1 MTAMSLARIHA
12 PGDIRLDSVD
22 RPAVGPEDVLV
33 AVQRCGI
40 CGSDLS
46 YSKMG
51 GIPGAA
57 SPFAIGHEFAGVV
70 EAVGA
75 EVTGLSPGDRVVVN
89 PEGAGN
95 GIGSDGYKGAFA
107 PYLLFENV
115 ARDPGALQRLPEG
128 LDYEQGALVEPLA
141 VGMNGV
147 ERGMVG
153 PGDKV
158 AVYGAGPVGLAAGL
172 VARYYGADVVVTD
185 LSELRLEAAT
195 RLGLMAMPAQGDQ
208 AAFLRTHHGVVMDQR
223 LGEQPATDVYIEA
236 TGVGPVFEQIL
247 NTARRRARV
256 VLIGVHFAAVE
267 LNMINL
273 LLRELTITASQ
284 AYDNS
289 VFERVLAMLASGE
302 VDTAPLVSHRFP
314 LSEFTAAFE
323 QAGRADESIKV
334 MIDCQQ

>member
-1 MTAMSLARIHA
+1 MTAMSLACIHA

-22 RPAVGPEDVLV
+22 RPAVGPQDVLV

-75 EVTGLSPGDRVVVN
+75 EVTGLSPGERVVVN

-128 LDYEQGALVEPLA
+128 LDYEQG
-141 VGMNGV
+141 
-147 ERGMVG
+147 RGLI
-153 PGDKV
+153 DQLN
-158 AVYGAGPVGLAAGL
+158 AEA
-172 VARYYGADVVVTD
+172 VTD
-185 LSELRLEAAT
+185 DLVYTHEWSPRECMVWDNRCLLHR
-195 RLGLMAMPAQGDQ
+195 AMGFDTTNEI
-208 AAFLRTHHGVVMDQR
+208 RVMR
-223 LGEQPATDVYIEA
+223 RCTTLGETPDDR
-236 TGVGPVFEQIL
+236 G
-247 NTARRRARV
+247 
-256 VLIGVHFAAVE
+256 
-267 LNMINL
+267 
-273 LLRELTITASQ
+273 
-284 AYDNS
+284 
-289 VFERVLAMLASGE
+289 
-302 VDTAPLVSHRFP
+302 
-314 LSEFTAAFE
+314 
-323 QAGRADESIKV
+323 
-334 MIDCQQ
+334 